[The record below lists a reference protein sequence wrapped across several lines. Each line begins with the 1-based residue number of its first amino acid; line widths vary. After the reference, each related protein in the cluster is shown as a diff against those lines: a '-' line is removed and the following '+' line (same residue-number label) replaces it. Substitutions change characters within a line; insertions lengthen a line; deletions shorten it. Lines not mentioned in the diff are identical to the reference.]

1 MFCTSFGAAVI
12 LAAMMRWRRSR
23 IEAPRIFP
31 EIVLRNVIAFEKFSQ
46 AQLTA
51 WFMDVFALM
60 LVVAL
65 SQLVP
70 LSMLFRLPS
79 LPPTRVAD

>member
-1 MFCTSFGAAVI
+1 
-12 LAAMMRWRRSR
+12 
-23 IEAPRIFP
+23 
-31 EIVLRNVIAFEKFSQ
+31 VIAFEKFSQ